1 MVKDGAVAVAVAM
14 RRRRVMTGQVASAI
28 AVGSTDV
35 LHFAVAGRDVLP
47 DGVHQ
52 LFHEIKD

>member
-1 MVKDGAVAVAVAM
+1 VAVAVAM

-47 DGVHQ
+47 DGVHR